1 MKDYFIFLIINL
13 FCSCTNMNKAN
24 DEFIV
29 EALIDSLN
37 YHRETQDGEK
47 ILLYIDTLKSL
58 GVNMPNI
65 ALEYAVAYASMGNF
79 DKGIQILKD
88 SISTSTK
95 PQLLYNELGSL
106 YLLKYDTAKAILSY
120 KQAIN
125 CNPNY
130 ARPYI
135 YLANIYKENNEKEL
149 AINNYLAAIRLFAEN
164 EYYEEMGNLAM
175 EILEI
180 DSTNLDAIKF
190 LQYYCYNEKDY
201 KTALAIGFE
210 IDEIC
215 VKQNKLD
222 EGYVNMYFMGMI
234 LYDMGEYEKSISLM
248 HQASENDITAKE
260 YGYSICCYTSASY
273 RKLRDNE
280 KADYFL
286 SLAKE
291 VDKDNA
297 EKYINDLLNRN
308 NGNK

>member
-1 MKDYFIFLIINL
+1 MI
-13 FCSCTNMNKAN
+13 SCTNKKSNN
-24 DEFIV
+24 DEIIPQY
-29 EALIDSLN
+29 IDSLN
-37 YHRETQDGEK
+37 YYREIKDSEK
-47 ILLYIDTLKSL
+47 LIYYIDTLKAL
-58 GVNMPNI
+58 GVKMTDI
-65 ALEYAVAYASMGNF
+65 AMEYAVAYAHLKQY
-79 DKGIQILKD
+79 DKAIQILKD
-88 SISTSTK
+88 NISSSSK
-95 PQLLYNELGSL
+95 PQLLYNEMGNINLIKG
-106 YLLKYDTAKAILSY
+106 DTANAILSY

-164 EYYEEMGNLAM
+164 EYYEEMGNFAM

-222 EGYVNMYFMGMI
+222 EGYANMYFMGMI

-297 EKYINDLLNRN
+297 EKYINNLLNRN

>member
-1 MKDYFIFLIINL
+1 MI
-13 FCSCTNMNKAN
+13 SCTNRKSNS
-24 DEFIV
+24 EGIIPQY
-29 EALIDSLN
+29 IDSLN
-37 YHRETQDGEK
+37 YYREIKDSEK
-47 ILLYIDTLKSL
+47 IIYYVDTLKAL
-58 GVNMPNI
+58 GVKMPDV
-65 ALEYAVAYASMGNF
+65 AMEYAVAYAYLKQYN
-79 DKGIQILKD
+79 KAIQILKD
-88 SISTSTK
+88 NIFSSSK
-95 PQLLYNELGSL
+95 PQLLYNEMGSI
-106 YLLKYDTAKAILSY
+106 YLIKGDTANAILSY

-164 EYYEEMGNLAM
+164 EYYEEMGNFAM

-210 IDEIC
+210 IDDIC
-215 VKQNKLD
+215 VKQNRLD
-222 EGYVNMYFMGMI
+222 VGYANMYFMGMI

-248 HQASENDITAKE
+248 HQASENEITVKE

>member
-1 MKDYFIFLIINL
+1 MI
-13 FCSCTNMNKAN
+13 SCTNKKSNN
-24 DEFIV
+24 DEIIPQY
-29 EALIDSLN
+29 IDSLN
-37 YHRETQDGEK
+37 YYREIKDSEK
-47 ILLYIDTLKSL
+47 MIYYIDTLKAF
-58 GVNMPNI
+58 GVKMPDV
-65 ALEYAVAYASMGNF
+65 AMEYAVAYAHLKQY
-79 DKGIQILKD
+79 DKAIQILKD
-88 SISTSTK
+88 NISSSSK
-95 PQLLYNELGSL
+95 PQLLYNEMGSI
-106 YLLKYDTAKAILSY
+106 YLIKGDTANAILSY

-149 AINNYLAAIRLFAEN
+149 AINNYLAAIRLFAKN
-164 EYYEEMGNLAM
+164 EYYEEMGNFAM

-234 LYDMGEYEKSISLM
+234 LYDMGEYEKSILLM